1 MNPMNNTEVQLLLKQ
16 LKIPPNKFLGQNF
29 LTDTNI
35 VKKIISISD
44 LSQNDTILEI
54 GPGLGAI
61 TVELVKLAK
70 KIYAIEIDR
79 RLCSYL
85 EDKFSIYDN
94 IEIIQG
100 DILKIQI
107 PNHNK
112 VVSNIPYKMTGPILD
127 RIFFRMNSPI
137 GILIIEKSISDR
149 IFISGDYK
157 RFSRI
162 TISVNTFMEPTS
174 QTKISR
180 KSFYPVPKVA
190 LSLIKL
196 IPKYPIDSFFSERR
210 ALEFFL
216 RFISGIMPYKNK
228 NIVNAIDLFFKK
240 QKDIHYTKE
249 EVNSIL
255 QMNNYDN
262 KKVFDFEIDEYT
274 KISKLFYS

>member
-1 MNPMNNTEVQLLLKQ
+1 MNIKEVQLLLKQ
-16 LKIPPNKFLGQNF
+16 LKIQPRKFFGQNF
-29 LTDTNI
+29 LTDSNI
-35 VKKIISISD
+35 VKKIISISE
-44 LSQNDTILEI
+44 LSKTDTILEI

-61 TVELVKLAK
+61 TVELVEIAK

-94 IEIIQG
+94 IEILHG

-107 PNHNK
+107 PDHNK
-112 VVSNIPYKMTGPILD
+112 VVSNIPYKVTGPILD
-127 RIFFRMNSPI
+127 RIFFRINSPI

-157 RFSRI
+157 NFSRI
-162 TISVNTFMEPTS
+162 SINVNTFMEPTS
-174 QTKISR
+174 QTNISR
-180 KSFYPVPKVA
+180 KSFYPVPKIA

-196 IPKYPIDSFFSERR
+196 IPKDQINSFFSERR

-216 RFISGIMPYKNK
+216 SFITGIMPYKNK
-228 NIVNAIDLFFKK
+228 NIVNAINLFLKT
-240 QKDIHYTKE
+240 QKDIQYTKE

-255 QMNNYDN
+255 HMNNYDN
-262 KKVFDFEIDEYT
+262 KKVFDFEIHEY
-274 KISKLFYS
+274 IEICKLFYS